1 MTLTEALSDK
11 HISAMLEAVEIGKD
25 KLGGNFYSASV
36 KKMMK
41 SGFVATITDKDGH
54 EHMLTVK
61 HDGSLRLIR
70 FK

>member
-11 HISAMLEAVEIGKD
+11 HISAMIDAVEIGKD
-25 KLGGNFYSASV
+25 KLGSSFSSATV

-41 SGFVATITDKDGH
+41 SGFVAEIKSKDGRK
-54 EHMLTVK
+54 HMLTVK
-61 HDGSLRLIR
+61 YDGTLKIIR